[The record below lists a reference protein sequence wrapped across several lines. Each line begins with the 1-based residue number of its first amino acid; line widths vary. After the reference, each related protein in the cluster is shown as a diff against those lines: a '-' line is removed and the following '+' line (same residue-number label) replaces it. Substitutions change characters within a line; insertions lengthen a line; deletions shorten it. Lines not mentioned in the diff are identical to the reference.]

1 MGVRVRVRIKYGDAV
16 LDLVALINTGHET
29 DVPEIFVPVSVAEK
43 LEYIQGCWT
52 TP

>member
-16 LDLVALINTGHET
+16 LDLVAPVSTGHET
-29 DVPEIFVPVSVAEK
+29 DLPEILVPVSVVEK

-52 TP
+52 AP